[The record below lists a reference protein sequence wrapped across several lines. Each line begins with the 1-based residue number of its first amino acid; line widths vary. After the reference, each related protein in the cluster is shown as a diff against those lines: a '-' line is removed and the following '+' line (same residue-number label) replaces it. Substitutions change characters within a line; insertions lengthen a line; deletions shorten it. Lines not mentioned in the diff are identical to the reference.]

1 MAHPYSGAA
10 GYISMNKYPYTPVK
24 AQHLDV
30 DAQDH
35 DAESELDAYGVEHY
49 HPIHTF
55 SPSATIWSAP
65 DTDTLQTQTITTQ
78 FSEDDRELASYP
90 PRTRGLALFGGVAPR
105 PRRESQRRL
114 LPLPLSMTLPI
125 GIAHPYNQPDTIDEV
140 ASPDNDN
147 DNATDADAD
156 AWYDD
161 DSIIAQLGPGDVVRP
176 EPPQRPTRRVSV
188 KSPSSSLSSPM
199 AVPPRANANGRVTS
213 AFYSYHGHAYPS
225 QDSRGVLRAGGDG
238 GTAAGANEG
247 GGGGRRTGSR
257 AKAWRRKIQVRLG
270 YAFLG
275 LLVLTQR
282 SREGTGSGSG
292 PGY

>member
-10 GYISMNKYPYTPVK
+10 GYIYANEYPYTPVK

-35 DAESELDAYGVEHY
+35 DAESELDAYGVERY

-78 FSEDDRELASYP
+78 FSEDESYP
-90 PRTRGLALFGGVAPR
+90 PRARGLALFGGVAPR

-114 LPLPLSMTLPI
+114 LPLPLSMTLPV
-125 GIAHPYNQPDTIDEV
+125 GIAHPYNQPDTVDEV

-199 AVPPRANANGRVTS
+199 AVPPRANANGRATS
-213 AFYSYHGHAYPS
+213 AFYSYHGHAYPAE
-225 QDSRGVLRAGGDG
+225 DSRGVLRAGGDG

-257 AKAWRRKIQVRLG
+257 AKAWRRKIQRRVKRALRRLRR
-270 YAFLG
+270 FL
-275 LLVLTQR
+275 
-282 SREGTGSGSG
+282 EGTGSGSG